1 VRPPIA
7 HRAQKAAFPMAEFVL
22 QIQDIDEQGKDYA
35 FELTSKWLDQ
45 ALVDSPLRR
54 DPSKQPG
61 RFELHAQK
69 NEREIFVRGTAEV
82 DLTVEC
88 ARCLRDTPLHVETR
102 ITALLSQ
109 ADQHGAP
116 EEVELDAEDLER
128 ARFVGHEVV
137 LDELV
142 REHLL
147 LECPMQPLC
156 APDCPGIEIPER
168 VRPPSE
174 DFGGDVDPRLL
185 PLKQLRA
192 KLSGNDK

>member
-1 VRPPIA
+1 
-7 HRAQKAAFPMAEFVL
+7 MAEFVL

-35 FELTSKWLDQ
+35 FELTSEWLDG

-54 DPSKQPG
+54 DPSAAPG
-61 RFELHAQK
+61 RFAVHAQK
-69 NEREIFVRGTAEV
+69 NQREIFVRGTADA
-82 DLTVEC
+82 DLTIEC
-88 ARCLRDTPLHVETR
+88 ARCLRDAPLHVHAN

-109 ADQHGAP
+109 AGQHDLP
-116 EEVELDAEDLER
+116 EEVELSEEDLDR

-156 APDCPGIEIPER
+156 SPDCPGIAIPEH
-168 VRPPSE
+168 VRPRSE
-174 DFGGDVDPRLL
+174 DFGGDGKVDPRLL
-185 PLKQLRA
+185 PLQQLKA
-192 KLSGNDK
+192 KLSGDKLAGNTNDDDDKE